1 MKFPQLLKIEFMKVK
16 RSKIAPLIFIAP
28 ILVVVSGIANL
39 RAYLT
44 PEYANAYGAMFIQ
57 SALVYAYY
65 LLPLS
70 MIVVC
75 VMIDAREGAHG
86 GLVKMLSLPIGRRAL
101 SMAKFVVAAF
111 YLFLEMAVFFGVF
124 SVAGPIAAHSMGV
137 REALPAALLAAW
149 CAGLFVS
156 MLPCLALIW
165 AVCVLFENSALSVG
179 LNLVLVIPGVLV
191 ANTPAYI
198 IYPYCYS
205 GYLVSCYL
213 DRFASAGATD
223 PLSLVPF
230 LPCAAALFGAALF
243 AAAALFGKKAMR

>member
-1 MKFPQLLKIEFMKVK
+1 MEQAFSGDEALHMFKNSAPNLILLDIMLPGMDGWQVCREVRKV
-16 RSKIAPLIFIAP
+16 SNIP
-28 ILVVVSGIANL
+28 IIM
-39 RAYLT
+39 LT
-44 PEYANAYGAMFIQ
+44 AKDETF
-57 SALVYAYY
+57 
-65 LLPLS
+65 
-70 MIVVC
+70 
-75 VMIDAREGAHG
+75 D
-86 GLVKMLSLPIGRRAL
+86 KMCIRDRPIGRRAL

-124 SVAGPIAAHSMGV
+124 SVAGPIAALSMGV

-198 IYPYCYS
+198 VYPYCYS

-213 DRFASAGATD
+213 DRFTSAGATD